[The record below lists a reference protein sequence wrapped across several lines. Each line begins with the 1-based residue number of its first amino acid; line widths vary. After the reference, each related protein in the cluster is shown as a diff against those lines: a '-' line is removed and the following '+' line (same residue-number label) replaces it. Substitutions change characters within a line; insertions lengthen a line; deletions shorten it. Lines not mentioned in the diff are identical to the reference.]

1 MLASLWQDIR
11 YALRTLRQQPLFA
24 TVAVASLALGIGLNA
39 AVFTT
44 VDALLLRPLPVQD
57 PDRLAAVFT
66 SHEHGEVFG
75 TTSYPDFVDLAAESS
90 ATFSALAGRSMMFA
104 PVSLPSATAGPSGAG
119 GSNNRLVM
127 GEVVTA
133 NYFTAIGVPPALG
146 RAFTPE
152 EDRGEGAHAVAVLS
166 DRLWRQS
173 FNASPDAIGRT
184 FTLAGRPYTVVGVA
198 PRTFEGLTPG
208 LRMDLWIPISMVE
221 DVEPVGMNAVVASPG
236 RTRLERRGSRW
247 MSVVGRLAPG
257 ATPASAEA
265 HLNAVMSR
273 LGAAFPGSN
282 ADRRMRVTPA
292 ASIRVHPSVDGAIR
306 PAGLVLLAAVALVL
320 LVACANLASM
330 LLARGIARGREIAV
344 RSALGAGRGRL
355 VRQLAVE
362 SLVLAAVAGAAGL
375 LLARWTTGALM
386 SVPMPVDLPVAFALT
401 MDWRVVLFTA
411 ALSIVTGLAAGLL
424 PALRASTADLVPAL
438 KADAPLSTPGRRLT
452 AGRGLV
458 VVQVAVSLVL
468 VVAGLLLVRS
478 LAASR
483 RVDPGFDVGRVS
495 VASLSLD
502 FQGYDEARG
511 RAFYEQAVSRVE
523 RVPGVE
529 RVALADRLPFS
540 PNAHTTSLVVDGRPD
555 ATPRDGLVTDT
566 AWVSASYFDVMGLRI
581 LDGRGF
587 DTRDTPDAPLVGVV
601 NETLA
606 RRLWPGESAIGK
618 RVRMGSQTG
627 ATVDVVGV
635 MPDFKIRTV
644 GEAPRPIIHFA
655 ASQRYSPYL
664 SVIVRGSGDLAPIA
678 RQVEA
683 ELRAIEPGLVLMQSG
698 PLSTLLDLSLFP
710 VRAGA
715 ALIGGLAALA
725 MLLSGLGLYGVIAFG
740 VSRRTR
746 EIGIRMALGA
756 GRGRIVGQVAREAI
770 VLVGAGAVV
779 GLGIAALSTQALRGV
794 LLGVAPLDPVS
805 FLAAVAVLAAAA
817 ALAAAVPA
825 RRAASIDPLRALRQ
839 G

>member
-1 MLASLWQDIR
+1 
-11 YALRTLRQQPLFA
+11 
-24 TVAVASLALGIGLNA
+24 
-39 AVFTT
+39 
-44 VDALLLRPLPVQD
+44 
-57 PDRLAAVFT
+57 
-66 SHEHGEVFG
+66 
-75 TTSYPDFVDLAAESS
+75 
-90 ATFSALAGRSMMFA
+90 
-104 PVSLPSATAGPSGAG
+104 
-119 GSNNRLVM
+119 
-127 GEVVTA
+127 
-133 NYFTAIGVPPALG
+133 
-146 RAFTPE
+146 
-152 EDRGEGAHAVAVLS
+152 
-166 DRLWRQS
+166 
-173 FNASPDAIGRT
+173 
-184 FTLAGRPYTVVGVA
+184 
-198 PRTFEGLTPG
+198 
-208 LRMDLWIPISMVE
+208 
-221 DVEPVGMNAVVASPG
+221 
-236 RTRLERRGSRW
+236 
-247 MSVVGRLAPG
+247 
-257 ATPASAEA
+257 
-265 HLNAVMSR
+265 
-273 LGAAFPGSN
+273 
-282 ADRRMRVTPA
+282 
-292 ASIRVHPSVDGAIR
+292 
-306 PAGLVLLAAVALVL
+306 
-320 LVACANLASM
+320 
-330 LLARGIARGREIAV
+330 
-344 RSALGAGRGRL
+344 
-355 VRQLAVE
+355 
-362 SLVLAAVAGAAGL
+362 
-375 LLARWTTGALM
+375 
-386 SVPMPVDLPVAFALT
+386 
-401 MDWRVVLFTA
+401 
-411 ALSIVTGLAAGLL
+411 
-424 PALRASTADLVPAL
+424 
-438 KADAPLSTPGRRLT
+438 
-452 AGRGLV
+452 
-458 VVQVAVSLVL
+458 
-468 VVAGLLLVRS
+468 
-478 LAASR
+478 
-483 RVDPGFDVGRVS
+483 
-495 VASLSLD
+495 
-502 FQGYDEARG
+502 
-511 RAFYEQAVSRVE
+511 
-523 RVPGVE
+523 
-529 RVALADRLPFS
+529 
-540 PNAHTTSLVVDGRPD
+540 
-555 ATPRDGLVTDT
+555 
-566 AWVSASYFDVMGLRI
+566 MGLRI